1 MHQCDAAISLRRK
14 KLTPVTFLENARQ
27 ISLSAD
33 TFIVEKLRIQVDKST
48 AVGKQTN
55 LHA

>member
-1 MHQCDAAISLRRK
+1 MM
-14 KLTPVTFLENARQ
+14 FLENARQ

-55 LHA
+55 PHG

>member
-14 KLTPVTFLENARQ
+14 KLTLVMFLENARQ

-55 LHA
+55 LHG